1 MGGGAGIADGD
12 GGRFYVQL
20 RRAEATAT
28 LPAPSIA
35 LVVDDDPA
43 DRKQMAAAL
52 TSAGWRVE
60 APDEV
65 SRDMLTARVGFDLY
79 VLDGSLAP
87 DLTAIDLLQATDW
100 RDSAR
105 TIVASKEVTPDFV
118 KQLRAKGVRF
128 QQKPFSTAGL
138 R

>member
-1 MGGGAGIADGD
+1 
-12 GGRFYVQL
+12 
-20 RRAEATAT
+20 
-28 LPAPSIA
+28 
-35 LVVDDDPA
+35 
-43 DRKQMAAAL
+43 
-52 TSAGWRVE
+52 
-60 APDEV
+60 
-65 SRDMLTARVGFDLY
+65 RDMLTARVGFDLY

-100 RDSAR
+100 RDAAR

-118 KQLRAKGVRF
+118 KQLRAKGVWF